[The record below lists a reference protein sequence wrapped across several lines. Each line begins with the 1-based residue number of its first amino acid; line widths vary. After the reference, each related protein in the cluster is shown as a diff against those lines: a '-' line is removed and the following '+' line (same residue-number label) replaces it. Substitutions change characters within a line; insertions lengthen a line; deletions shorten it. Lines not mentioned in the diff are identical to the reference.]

1 MGIRKILD
9 NGEGGNM
16 SDWHL
21 VTCMVFN
28 DFNGVESLKT
38 GRNLVLECG
47 QGTFS
52 GFHYVQ

>member
-28 DFNGVESLKT
+28 EFNGVESLKT